1 MTVFLHRT
9 NLKTQT
15 HINTTRGLRNNNPLN
30 IRHSADRWQGA
41 RVVQTDKSFVQF
53 STMAYGYRA
62 GWKTLETYWN
72 HFRREG
78 KPFNVKNIVARWAPP
93 AENNTTAYLHTVLT
107 LTSLGGNEHLPQP
120 SRGVDTERLERL
132 LTAMTTVECGTPY
145 AEVDRQPI
153 REGWCLAFPG
163 KRSYAR
169 TQPQKQDSEELP
181 EDLLMWDEFHDW

>member
-1 MTVFLHRT
+1 M
-9 NLKTQT
+9 
-15 HINTTRGLRNNNPLN
+15 NTTRGLRNNNPLN

-41 RVVQTDKSFVQF
+41 RVEQTDKSFVQF

>member
-1 MTVFLHRT
+1 M
-9 NLKTQT
+9 
-15 HINTTRGLRNNNPLN
+15 NTTRGLRNNNPLN

-41 RVVQTDKSFVQF
+41 RVVQTDPSFVQF

-72 HFRREG
+72 RFRREG
-78 KPFNVKNIVARWAPP
+78 KPFNAKNIVARWAPP
-93 AENNTTAYLHTVLT
+93 AENNTKAYLHTVLT
-107 LTSLGGNEHLPQP
+107 LTSLGGNELLPQP

-145 AEVDRQPI
+145 TEVDRQPI

-169 TQPQKQDSEELP
+169 TKPQKGPEELP
-181 EDLLMWDEFHDW
+181 EDLLMWDEYHDW